1 MLGISSGVLSCYDMF
16 APLTLTMLEVQALAV
31 GTAAV
36 KANLINAGIV
46 RL

>member
-1 MLGISSGVLSCYDMF
+1 MF